1 MNAVLILIRVL
12 TGFALGAFFYGG
24 LWLTVR
30 RLPRTRH
37 PALLTLGSFWIRTLL
52 VLGGFLLLMTG
63 RWDYAL
69 WSLIGFTAGRFA
81 VVKFLPGV
89 EAKPKCT

>member
-1 MNAVLILIRVL
+1 MNTILILVRVL
-12 TGFALGAFFYGG
+12 AGFALGVFFYGG

-30 RLPRTRH
+30 RLSDTRH
-37 PALLTLGSFWIRTLL
+37 PGLLTLGSFWIRTLL
-52 VLGGFLLLMTG
+52 VVGGFLFVMAG

-81 VVKFLPGV
+81 VVKLLPGV